1 MSSNT
6 PRVGGNA
13 KLGGGGA
20 MSAQTYPLPFGTTES
35 GSPGPAGN
43 HHTSGVAGMSGH
55 HMSIIGSPTPAHA
68 YPAHLAQTLPHRQP
82 TPVSSARGTP
92 TASPRPSS
100 PLTLATSNVAGRVGS
115 FGLVREGSWSGNAR
129 ADTPGAGGGPTSASG
144 SKPGWNFARG
154 LDSPVSAERSGIPGD
169 DEEDDGDYFARRPSV
184 GGGGYSSSE
193 ERGGRS
199 SPALRDHTGAHIRQA
214 RTFVDLSNTG
224 DAGSDSSGQARSG
237 GGRPKREREEDDDLM
252 GEET

>member
-1 MSSNT
+1 
-6 PRVGGNA
+6 
-13 KLGGGGA
+13 